1 MRNVDVAMHAAKRKG
16 KARHKVFDLGFDT
29 IASKRSLMEA
39 EMRRTI
45 EEGSSVSTINRWS
58 C

>member
-1 MRNVDVAMHAAKRKG
+1 MHAAKRKG
-16 KARHKVFDLGFDT
+16 KARHNVFDSGFDT
-29 IASKRSLMEA
+29 TASKRSLMEA

-45 EEGSSVSTINRWS
+45 EEGSSVSTTNRWS